1 VNEPLPDPELAQRFR
16 NNAASSLPRAPL
28 YAALC
33 RTIAEDPRLYG
44 LLRHAPPSQQL
55 PVLLLAA
62 VHSMLLDSVDA
73 GDTADADGTGAPSR
87 ARPELASWYPNLSA
101 DALPA
106 DDRRL
111 PGVFTGFV
119 DDHREEII
127 GIVAT
132 RHTQTNEVGR
142 SGLLLVAFGLLA
154 EEMGA
159 LAHLDVGAS
168 AGLNLLVDRLAY
180 HYVPDDVLD
189 DDRDR
194 DPGRGVGRRVGGPST
209 VELRVDTRGDVPVP
223 VAPPSIVA
231 RCGID
236 RRPIDVT
243 DEGEAHWLEAC
254 VWPDQIDRFERLRAV
269 IDIARADPPEL
280 LAGDA
285 ATSLAP
291 TAARLDRAGHVVV
304 TNSWVLNYLSAD
316 ERTEYVAALDRVGSA
331 IDLSW
336 VYVESPGLTPELPWA
351 TAPIESAVTA
361 LNLARWRDGRRSVEH
376 LAVCHPHGYWMHWA
390 A

>member
-1 VNEPLPDPELAQRFR
+1 VNEPLSDSELAQRFR
-16 NNAASSLPRAPL
+16 NNAVSSLPRAPL
-28 YAALC
+28 NAALS
-33 RTIAEDPRLYG
+33 RTIAEDPELRA

-62 VHSMLLDSVDA
+62 VHSLLLELV
-73 GDTADADGTGAPSR
+73 GADGAGAPAA
-87 ARPELASWYPNLSA
+87 ARPELAAWYPNLTA
-101 DALPA
+101 YARPA

-111 PGVFTGFV
+111 PGVLTRFV
-119 DDHREEII
+119 DDHREEI
-127 GIVAT
+127 VAILTT

-142 SGLLLVAFGLLA
+142 SGLLLVAFGLITA
-154 EEMGA
+154 EMGA

-180 HYVPDDVLD
+180 RYVPDDG
-189 DDRDR
+189 
-194 DPGRGVGRRVGGPST
+194 PGGGCLVGGPST
-209 VELRVDTRGDVPVP
+209 VELRIDTRGPVPVP
-223 VAPPSIVA
+223 SVLPSIVA

-243 DEGEAHWLEAC
+243 DEREARWLEAC
-254 VWPDQIDRFERLRAV
+254 VWPDQIDRFQRLRAV

-285 ATSLAP
+285 ATSLGPIAE
-291 TAARLDRAGHVVV
+291 RLDRTGHVVV

-316 ERTEYVAALDRVGSA
+316 ERIEYVAALDRLGSS

-351 TAPIESAVTA
+351 AAPIETSLTA
-361 LNLARWRDGRRSVEH
+361 LNMARWRGGRRSVAH
-376 LAVCHPHGYWMHWA
+376 LAVCHPHGYWLHWSA
-390 A
+390 